1 MLSTLALMKGF
12 PDGGKGE
19 TQGIYCISNA
29 PLGVVG
35 TVYG

>member
-1 MLSTLALMKGF
+1 MLSILTLMKGF

-19 TQGIYCISNA
+19 AQGIYCISNA